1 MRSMLMVSLTLP
13 QYDPYLRV
21 RSLAALAGMEGG
33 YLFGMGVAWSVL
45 NMVFEFEIPVSI
57 YAKL

>member
-1 MRSMLMVSLTLP
+1 MVSLTLP